1 MGSGSSIAEV
11 TCRELRPED
20 TEAVLELMRLGL
32 GAGVPRTP
40 ELWHWKHRANA
51 FGESFGFLAEAGD
64 RPVALRMFLRWCF
77 HGQGRMIAAA
87 RAVDTVTHPAWQGR
101 GLFTRLT
108 RRGLGQLEASGVA
121 LVFNTPN
128 RKSRPGYLKLGWRGA
143 GRLPLMVRA
152 LRPLRLPIALL
163 TRSRETDAQTDPQFD
178 LAGFRPAKDWLAS
191 SEVATLGLAQSPESR
206 WQTPRSAAYLR
217 WRYGDIPGYRYA
229 VLEADRRGGR
239 AAVVFRGRP
248 RRGLREIDV
257 AEVLTDSSRGG
268 IDLAVEL
275 LDDLAHRCDADILV
289 AVARPGTPE
298 RLTLRRAG
306 FLPARW
312 WAPPLTVRPLAR
324 REWKP
329 PRTVDCWRW
338 SLGDL
343 EIF

>member
-1 MGSGSSIAEV
+1 VGSGSSIPEV

-32 GAGVPRTP
+32 GPGVPRTP
-40 ELWHWKHRANA
+40 EFWHWKHRANA
-51 FGESFGFLAEAGD
+51 FGESVGLLAEAGD
-64 RPVALRMFLRWCF
+64 RPVALRMFLRWRF
-77 HGQGRMIAAA
+77 RGEGRAIAAA

-108 RRGLGQLEASGVA
+108 RLGLERLEASGVA

-143 GRLPLMVRA
+143 GRVPLMVRV

-163 TRSRETDAQTDPQFD
+163 TRSRETDPQID
-178 LAGFRPAKDWLAS
+178 LSAFRPAKDWLAS
-191 SEVATLGLAQSPESR
+191 SEVESFGQGHNPASR

-217 WRYGDIPGYRYA
+217 WRYGDIPGVHYA
-229 VLEADRRGGR
+229 VLDADRRGGR
-239 AAVVFRGRP
+239 AALVFRGRP

-257 AEVLTDSSRGG
+257 AEVLTDGSRSG

-275 LDDLAHRCDADILV
+275 LDVLAYRCDADSLV

-298 RLTLRRAG
+298 RLALRRTG

-312 WAPPLTVRPLAR
+312 LAPPLTVRPLSR
-324 REWKP
+324 REWEP

>member
-32 GAGVPRTP
+32 GARVPRRP
-40 ELWHWKHRANA
+40 ELWHWKHRANP
-51 FGESFGFLAEAGD
+51 FGKSFGLLAEAGD
-64 RPVALRMFLRWCF
+64 QPVALRMFLRWCF
-77 HGQGRMIAAA
+77 RGQGRTITAA

-143 GRLPLMVRA
+143 GRLPLMVRV

-163 TRSRETDAQTDPQFD
+163 TRSRETNPQLD
-178 LAGFRPAKDWLAS
+178 LAGFCPAKEWLTS
-191 SEVATLGLAQSPESR
+191 SEVESFGRGGIPESR

-217 WRYGDIPGYRYA
+217 WRYGDVPGFRYA
-229 VLEADRRGGR
+229 VLEAARRGGR
-239 AAVVFRGRP
+239 AAVIFRGRP

-257 AEVLTDSSRGG
+257 AEVLADGSKGG
-268 IDLAVEL
+268 IGLAVAL
-275 LDDLAHRCDADILV
+275 LDELAHRCDADSLV
-289 AVARPGTPE
+289 AVACPGTPE
-298 RLTLRRAG
+298 RLALRRAG
-306 FLPARW
+306 FVPARW
-312 WAPPLTVRPLAR
+312 LAPPLTVRPLPR
-324 REWKP
+324 REWEL
-329 PRTVDCWRW
+329 PRTVDSWCW